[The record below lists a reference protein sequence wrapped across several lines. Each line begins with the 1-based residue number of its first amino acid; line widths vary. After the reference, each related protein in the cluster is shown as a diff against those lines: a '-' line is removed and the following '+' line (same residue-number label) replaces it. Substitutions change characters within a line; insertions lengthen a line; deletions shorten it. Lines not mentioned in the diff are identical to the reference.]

1 MRSVLTAR
9 ATRRDVSFCKL
20 LTTLVYVRFDA
31 HDLHLKAHFPINS
44 SESRFGPGTYAA
56 ENYQESHKTYGANAG
71 KGLFLSGKLDIP
83 DTKNPGPGT
92 YKVED
97 PEGFGEHDFEQFKF
111 PRSQRPPTF
120 KGKADFD
127 GKAFYKS
134 KGGKKIVKDAG
145 FSFKDTIY
153 HISEDHSK
161 LKFPG
166 PAFYN
171 E

>member
-56 ENYQESHKTYGANAG
+56 EYYQESQKTYGANAG
-71 KGLFLSGKLDIP
+71 KGLFLSGKRDIP

-97 PEGFGEHDFEQFKF
+97 PEGFGEHVFEQFKF
-111 PRSQRPPTF
+111 PRS
-120 KGKADFD
+120 
-127 GKAFYKS
+127 
-134 KGGKKIVKDAG
+134 
-145 FSFKDTIY
+145 
-153 HISEDHSK
+153 
-161 LKFPG
+161 
-166 PAFYN
+166 
-171 E
+171 